1 VKILIF
7 EYITGGGFCSADLPA
22 SLTREGGLMLNALLD
37 DFASLPEHDIIV
49 MLDERCLAKFA
60 RENFNVIPVK
70 ATDNVFTVFQ
80 QAIKLCDAVWIIA
93 PETYYI
99 LFNLTRCVERE
110 NKILLSNPSDLIV
123 KTSKLLISYLLTS
136 DRILTPISKRL
147 SDCEFLRYTNLY
159 KLRKLIV
166 FPQIIKPIT
175 GAGCEN
181 TFLIQ
186 DEVEFHNTIKQIEEP
201 QNYLIQPFI
210 TGDNLSLSALFNQ
223 GTAELICVNRQ
234 HLKIR
239 NQQLKLMACEVNIEV
254 ENKTRFKQLLNKIA
268 KAFPG
273 LFGYVGIDLIVS
285 DLIYVVEINPRLTSS
300 YAGINQAL
308 GINVADL
315 VLQSMNGEAVIN
327 PLRNQTILIEIAQE
341 QSNGV

>member
-1 VKILIF
+1 
-7 EYITGGGFCSADLPA
+7 
-22 SLTREGGLMLNALLD
+22 MLKALLA
-37 DFASLPEHDIIV
+37 DFAALPEHELVV
-49 MLDERCLAKFA
+49 MLDERCLAEFA
-60 RENFNVIPVK
+60 TEKFNVISVK
-70 ATDNVFTVFQ
+70 AMDNVLTVFQ

-93 PETYYI
+93 PETNYI
-99 LFNLTRCVERE
+99 LFNLTRCVEIK
-110 NKILLSNPSDLIV
+110 NKILLSNPSAVIAI
-123 KTSKLLISYLLTS
+123 TSKLVTSYLLTS

-147 SDCEFLRYTNLY
+147 SDCEFLRYTNLS

-234 HLKIR
+234 HLKIK

-254 ENKTRFKQLLNKIA
+254 ENKTRFQQLLNKIA
-268 KAFPG
+268 KTFPD
-273 LFGYVGIDLIVS
+273 LFGYVGIDLILA
-285 DLIYVVEINPRLTSS
+285 DFIYVVEINPRLTSS
-300 YAGINQAL
+300 YAGISQAL

-315 VLQSMNGEAVIN
+315 VLQARNGEAVIN
-327 PLRNQTILIEIAQE
+327 PLRNQTILIDIAQE
-341 QSNGV
+341 QSHGG